1 MSASEHGILIC
12 LTFESWRHCLDA
24 WDSKTRQD
32 FCSKRARR
40 GRCGKFSRYFYCTT
54 PFKERSCPPKKIQLN
69 SHEAVLQR
77 CRQMGY
83 KIENEHSNVSGRHG
97 HVMSVVRPA
106 CLSDPL
112 GRSTDFTSKPSRR
125 LSQLKV
131 EKDSVFESFKLS
143 DTNCKGS
150 HSQILL
156 GVGMDCR
163 VHLRDVS
170 ACFSSCNI

>member
-54 PFKERSCPPKKIQLN
+54 PFKERSCPPKKIELT
-69 SHEAVLQR
+69 
-77 CRQMGY
+77 
-83 KIENEHSNVSGRHG
+83 ENEHSNVSGRHG

-163 VHLRDVS
+163 VHLRSVS